1 MPKKICTKSAIP
13 LFYHPC
19 SAVNFV
25 IPLDGS
31 WSFNCRRTHCIIIII
46 LSEALWQLYDPCQ
59 VNTQVVVDFSV
70 RWNGWVD
77 FSGVWLM

>member
-1 MPKKICTKSAIP
+1 MPKKSMYEATP

-31 WSFNCRRTHCIIIII
+31 WSFNCRRTHCIILIII
-46 LSEALWQLYDPCQ
+46 LSEALGQIYDPCQ
-59 VNTQVVVDFSV
+59 INTHC
-70 RWNGWVD
+70 GW
-77 FSGVWLM
+77 F

>member
-1 MPKKICTKSAIP
+1 MPKKICSKSTTP

-31 WSFNCRRTHCIIIII
+31 WSFNCRRMHCIIIII
-46 LSEALWQLYDPCQ
+46 LSEALLQLYDPCQ
-59 VNTQVVVDFSV
+59 INTQLWLVLRVT
-70 RWNGWVD
+70 WNGWVD
-77 FSGVWLM
+77 FSSVWLM